1 MKNLGQIMA
10 NTFISIDPETKVQ
23 KTVTI
28 PDGCII
34 VEMKAKEMSDF
45 IMKTFAGFLFADE
58 KARLQVF
65 PKEVK
70 TFDGIW
76 QYVYPIKRGV
86 AAIMVNEE
94 KWGKLLKDQKAK
106 EEKERIE
113 QLCSN
118 DIAAMRIKYDEAR
131 IFYLASKGVL
141 TTIAMD
147 YLFPEF
153 KKDKNQDEDILCEVV
168 LQEIVEQI
176 KIDLSAVRKELTKS
190 RKQYHF
196 YVLEFPISE
205 EQRIAF
211 LDHATHVLCEI
222 VDRKPIRKKISNYLE
237 AFNDAQIDCYKLLK
251 KIYRENG
258 DDDNL
263 FKTLERIIFNL
274 DIKCNRDNASYKVKY
289 FIEKSI
295 GELNYYI
302 ERLKQN
308 WEQRWDSEQITELKR
323 KIKERH
329 PKVNALYYWC
339 VEPSLPSHMNPESIN
354 INYTSSFEEA
364 KRAEESGNKTG
375 NYSYALD
382 LYEAIAYRD
391 KSNKDAYA
399 RLMIIYRKYKMYDD
413 EIRVIKLALA
423 NCTDNMKL
431 VAEWKERL
439 EKAEELKYKAYI
451 KSLQEFE

>member
-1 MKNLGQIMA
+1 MT
-10 NTFISIDPETKVQ
+10 NTFISTDPETKVR
-23 KTVTI
+23 KTIKI

-45 IMKTFAGFLFADE
+45 VIKTFAGFLFADE

-70 TFDGIW
+70 TFDSIW

-94 KWGKLLKDQKAK
+94 KWENLLKDQKAR
-106 EEKERIE
+106 EEKERFE
-113 QLCSN
+113 QLCSD
-118 DIAAMRIKYDEAR
+118 DIAAIHVKYDEAR
-131 IFYLASKGVL
+131 IIYLASKGAL
-141 TTIAMD
+141 THIAMY
-147 YLFPEF
+147 YLFPEH
-153 KKDKNQDEDILCEVV
+153 KIEKNQYENNLR
-168 LQEIVEQI
+168 EIVLHDIIEKAQ
-176 KIDLSAVRKELTKS
+176 IDLTIEKKELTES
-190 RKQYHF
+190 RKHDTF
-196 YVLEFPISE
+196 FVSEFPISR
-205 EQRIAF
+205 EQKLDY
-211 LDHATHVLCEI
+211 LDHATHILWEI
-222 VDRKPIRKKISNYLE
+222 VDRKPIRKNTGNYLE

-251 KIYRENG
+251 KIYRETG
-258 DDDNL
+258 DDNNL
-263 FKTLERIIFNL
+263 FKTLERIIFNT

-302 ERLKQN
+302 ERPKQN
-308 WEQRWDSEQITELKR
+308 WEQGWNSKQISELKR

-329 PKVNALYYWC
+329 PKVNALNWRC
-339 VEPSLPSHMNPESIN
+339 VESSLPSHMNSDSIN
-354 INYTSSFEEA
+354 INCTSSFEEA
-364 KRAEESGNKTG
+364 KRAEESGNQTG

-391 KSNKDAYA
+391 KRNKDAYA

-423 NCTDNMKL
+423 NCTDNTKL
-431 VAEWKERL
+431 IEEWKERL
-439 EKAEELKYKAYI
+439 KKAEELKHKAYI

>member
-1 MKNLGQIMA
+1 MA

-302 ERLKQN
+302 ERPKQN
-308 WEQRWDSEQITELKR
+308 WEQRWESEQITELKR

-354 INYTSSFEEA
+354 INFTSSFEEA

-431 VAEWKERL
+431 VKEWKERL
-439 EKAEELKYKAYI
+439 EKAEELKHKAYI
-451 KSLQEFE
+451 KTLQEFE

>member
-1 MKNLGQIMA
+1 MA
-10 NTFISIDPETKVQ
+10 NTFVSTDPETKAQ
-23 KTVTI
+23 KTIKI

-34 VEMKAKEMSDF
+34 VEMRTKEMSDF
-45 IMKTFAGFLFADE
+45 VMKTFAGFIFSDE

-76 QYVYPIKRGV
+76 QYVYPIKRGI

-94 KWGKLLKDQKAK
+94 KWEKLLKDQKAK
-106 EEKERIE
+106 EEKARIE

-118 DIAAMRIKYDEAR
+118 DIAALRIKYDEAR

-141 TTIAMD
+141 TSIAMD

-153 KKDKNQDEDILCEVV
+153 KRDKNQDENILCEII
-168 LQEIVEQI
+168 LHDIIERI
-176 KIDLSAVRKELTKS
+176 KIDLPAASKELTKS
-190 RKQYHF
+190 RRHCHF
-196 YVLEFPISE
+196 FVFEFPISK
-205 EQRIAF
+205 EQKMAF
-211 LDHATHVLCEI
+211 LDHATHILCEI
-222 VDRKPIRKKISNYLE
+222 VDRKPIRKNISNYLE
-237 AFNDAQIDCYKLLK
+237 AFNDAQIECYKLLK

-258 DDDNL
+258 DDNNL

-274 DIKCNRDNASYKVKY
+274 DIKCNSDNASYRVKY
-289 FIEKSI
+289 FIGKSI

-302 ERLKQN
+302 ERPKQN
-308 WEQRWDSEQITELKR
+308 WEQRWDSKQISELKR

-329 PKVNALYYWC
+329 PRANALYCWC

-354 INYTSSFEEA
+354 INCTSSFEEA

-375 NYSYALD
+375 NYNYALD

-391 KSNKDAYA
+391 KCNKDAYV
-399 RLMIIYRKYKMYDD
+399 RMMIIYRKYKMYDD

-423 NCTDNMKL
+423 NCTDNTKL
-431 VAEWKERL
+431 VEEWEERL
-439 EKAEELKYKAYI
+439 EKAEVLKYKAYI
-451 KSLQEFE
+451 ESLQEFE

>member
-1 MKNLGQIMA
+1 MA
-10 NTFISIDPETKVQ
+10 NSFISTDPETKVQ
-23 KTVTI
+23 KIINI

-131 IFYLASKGVL
+131 IFYLASKGVI
-141 TTIAMD
+141 TSIAMD

-153 KKDKNQDEDILCEVV
+153 KRDKKQDEDILCEII
-168 LQEIVEQI
+168 LHDIVEKT
-176 KIDLSAVRKELTKS
+176 KIDLSTARKELKKTL
-190 RKQYHF
+190 RQCHF
-196 YVLEFPISE
+196 FVLEFPISE
-205 EQRIAF
+205 EQKIAF
-211 LDHATHVLCEI
+211 LDHAILTLCEI
-222 VDRKPIRKKISNYLE
+222 LYRKPIRKNISNYLE

-251 KIYRENG
+251 KIYRETG
-258 DDDNL
+258 DDNNL
-263 FKTLERIIFNL
+263 FKTLERIIFNT

-302 ERLKQN
+302 ERPKQN
-308 WEQRWDSEQITELKR
+308 WEQGWNSKQISKLKR

-329 PKVNALYYWC
+329 PKVNALNWRC

-354 INYTSSFEEA
+354 TNCTSSFEEA
-364 KRAEESGNKTG
+364 KRAEESGNQTG

-391 KSNKDAYA
+391 KRNKDAYA

-423 NCTDNMKL
+423 NCTDNTKL
-431 VAEWKERL
+431 IDEWKERL
-439 EKAEELKYKAYI
+439 EKAEELKHKAYI

>member
-1 MKNLGQIMA
+1 MA

-23 KTVTI
+23 KTITI

-58 KARLQVF
+58 RVRLQVF

-70 TFDGIW
+70 TFDGVW

-94 KWGKLLKDQKAK
+94 KWEKLLKDQKTK

-113 QLCSN
+113 QLCRN
-118 DIAAMRIKYDEAR
+118 DFAAIRIKYNEAR

-141 TTIAMD
+141 THIAMY
-147 YLFPEF
+147 YLFPEH
-153 KKDKNQDEDILCEVV
+153 KEEKDQYEDDLR
-168 LQEIVEQI
+168 EIVLHDIIEKAQ
-176 KIDLSAVRKELTKS
+176 IDLAAAKKELTKS
-190 RKQYHF
+190 RRQCHF
-196 YVLEFPISE
+196 FVLEFPISE
-205 EQRIAF
+205 EQKIAF
-211 LDHATHVLCEI
+211 LDHAIHILCEI
-222 VDRKPIRKKISNYLE
+222 VNRKPIRKNVSNYLE

-251 KIYRENG
+251 KIYKENG

-274 DIKCNRDNASYKVKY
+274 DIKCNRDNSSYKVKY

-302 ERLKQN
+302 ERPKQN
-308 WEQRWDSEQITELKR
+308 WEQRWDSKQISELKR

-329 PKVNALYYWC
+329 PKVNTLNWRC

-354 INYTSSFEEA
+354 INSTSSIEEA
-364 KRAEESGNKTG
+364 KRAEESGNHTG

-391 KSNKDAYA
+391 KCNKDAYA

>member
-1 MKNLGQIMA
+1 MA
-10 NTFISIDPETKVQ
+10 NTFISTNPETKVQ
-23 KTVTI
+23 KTITI

-45 IMKTFAGFLFADE
+45 VMKTFAGFLFADE

-94 KWGKLLKDQKAK
+94 KWEKLLKYQKAK
-106 EEKERIE
+106 EEKERFE
-113 QLCSN
+113 QLCSD
-118 DIAAMRIKYDEAR
+118 DIAAIRVKYDEAR

-153 KKDKNQDEDILCEVV
+153 KGDKNQDEVILCEIV
-168 LQEIVEQI
+168 LHDIVEKI
-176 KIDLSAVRKELTKS
+176 KIDLSATRKELTKS
-190 RKQYHF
+190 RRQCHF
-196 YVLEFPISE
+196 FVLEFPISE
-205 EQRIAF
+205 EQKIAF
-211 LDHATHVLCEI
+211 LDHATFTLCEI
-222 VDRKPIRKKISNYLE
+222 VDRKPIRKNISNYLE
-237 AFNDAQIDCYKLLK
+237 AFNNAQIDCYKLLK

-258 DDDNL
+258 DVNNL

-274 DIKCNRDNASYKVKY
+274 DVKYNRVNDSYKVKC

-302 ERLKQN
+302 ERPKQN
-308 WEQRWDSEQITELKR
+308 WEQGWDSKQLSELKR

-329 PKVNALYYWC
+329 PKMNAFNWRC

-354 INYTSSFEEA
+354 INCTSSFEQA
-364 KRAEESGNKTG
+364 KRAEESGNHTG

-382 LYEAIAYRD
+382 LYESIVYRD
-391 KSNKDAYA
+391 KCNKDAYA
-399 RLMIIYRKYKMYDD
+399 RMMIIYRKYKLYDD

-423 NCTDNMKL
+423 NCTDNMRLIK
-431 VAEWKERL
+431 EWKERL

>member
-1 MKNLGQIMA
+1 MV
-10 NTFISIDPETKVQ
+10 NTFISTDPETKAQ
-23 KTVTI
+23 KTIKI

-58 KARLQVF
+58 RARLQVF
-65 PKEVK
+65 PREIK
-70 TFDGIW
+70 TFDGVW

-94 KWGKLLKDQKAK
+94 KWEKLLKDQKAK
-106 EEKERIE
+106 EEKARIE

-118 DIAAMRIKYDEAR
+118 DIAALRIKYDEAR

-141 TTIAMD
+141 TSIAMD

-153 KKDKNQDEDILCEVV
+153 KRDKKQDEDILCEII
-168 LQEIVEQI
+168 LHDIVEKI
-176 KIDLSAVRKELTKS
+176 KIDLSAARKELKKL
-190 RKQYHF
+190 RRQCHF
-196 YVLEFPISE
+196 FVLEIPISE
-205 EQRIAF
+205 KQKIAF
-211 LDHATHVLCEI
+211 LDHAILTLCEI
-222 VDRKPIRKKISNYLE
+222 VDRKPIRKNISNYLE

-258 DDDNL
+258 DDNNL

-302 ERLKQN
+302 ERPKQN
-308 WEQRWDSEQITELKR
+308 WEQGWDSKQISELKR
-323 KIKERH
+323 KIKERY
-329 PKVNALYYWC
+329 PEVNALNWRC
-339 VEPSLPSHMNPESIN
+339 VESSLPSHMNPESIN
-354 INYTSSFEEA
+354 INCTSSFEEA
-364 KRAEESGNKTG
+364 KRAEESGNHTG

-382 LYEAIAYRD
+382 LYEAIVYRD
-391 KSNKDAYA
+391 KCNKDAYA
-399 RLMIIYRKYKMYDD
+399 RMMIIYRKYKLYDD

-431 VAEWKERL
+431 VEAWKERL